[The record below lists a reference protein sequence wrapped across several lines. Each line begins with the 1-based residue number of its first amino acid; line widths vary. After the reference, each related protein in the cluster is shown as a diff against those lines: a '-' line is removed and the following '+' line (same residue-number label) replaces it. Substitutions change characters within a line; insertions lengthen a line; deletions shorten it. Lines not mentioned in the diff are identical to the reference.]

1 MFTKLNGVATNEIL
15 PLDAPKLI
23 ALRFGCGQLTP
34 AGQVS
39 FEAHCSQPPASG
51 FIDILTGPAGMLV
64 LANFETLE
72 KPMEVIGFGKGQKW
86 VSFYLRPRHNFLYLV
101 HRENLCGEKM
111 IVQTPHEK
119 GRLLMPEN
127 MPLLNNNVFDE
138 AYRMIEELTGLY
150 LPALPPHT
158 LLHRFEITGPPMS
171 ASEKNQWSL
180 NLSMAYN
187 INKEKGWTMSLQ
199 QLLYTPA
206 KKPARQKKW
215 WQFW

>member
-1 MFTKLNGVATNEIL
+1 MFTKLNGVAINEIL
-15 PLDAPKLI
+15 PLDAPELI
-23 ALRFGCGQLTP
+23 ALRFSCGKLTP

-51 FIDILTGPAGMLV
+51 FIDVLTGPKGMLV
-64 LANFETLE
+64 LSNFETLE
-72 KPMEVIGFGKGQKW
+72 KPMEVIGLGKGQQS
-86 VSFYLRPRHNFLYLV
+86 VSYYLQPRHNFLYLV
-101 HRENLCGEKM
+101 HRESLCGEKM

-127 MPLLNNNVFDE
+127 LPLLNNNVFDE

-171 ASEKNQWSL
+171 TSEKSQWNL
-180 NLSMAYN
+180 NLKIAYN
-187 INKEKGWTMSLQ
+187 YNEKRGEKVTLQ
-199 QLLYTPA
+199 QLIKP
-206 KKPARQKKW
+206 PARPKKW
-215 WQFW
+215 WRFW